1 MLLAMMFSCQTIED
15 DGGSTEDNTA
25 SYEVVHYLQNIENDE
40 FTQFSANTEK
50 GKINTKTKVEAKT
63 YEGFTAKNITQKE
76 ILADGSTLIEIYYE
90 RNIITLTLD
99 LDGGKGTTTISG
111 KYEATVIA
119 PANPTKTDY
128 TFIQWVPELP
138 TTFPATNTKHTA
150 KWTKVTIAEEINA
163 LTEGTHTINVTGEI
177 SEDTFSDIIFALNR
191 LSSDIYVNLDLSK
204 TTGLTSIGDYAFEGC
219 SSLTSVI
226 IPDSVTS
233 IGYEAFYD
241 CTGLTSVT
249 IPDSVTSIDSN
260 AFWGCSSLTSV
271 TIPDSVTSIGGG
283 AFNGCSS
290 LTSVTI
296 PDSVTSIGEGAFEG
310 CSSLESVTIPDS
322 VTSIG
327 DVAFDGC
334 SSLTSVTI
342 PDSVTSIGI
351 NAFRECSSLTSVT
364 IPDSVTFIGYAAFSG
379 CSSLESIVI
388 PDSVTFIDSNAF
400 YGCSSLTTVNYKGTQ
415 EQWGQISIGNSN
427 SYYLTNATINYNY
440 SGE

>member
-1 MLLAMMFSCQTIED
+1 MKKHNLTKSVSIIFMLLAMMFACQPIDED
-15 DGGSTEDNTA
+15 STEANIA

-40 FTQFSANTEK
+40 FTLFSANTEK

-150 KWTKVTIAEEINA
+150 KWTKATIAEKISA

-177 SEDTFSDIIFALNR
+177 SEDTFSEIVNALHNFN
-191 LSSDIYVNLDLSK
+191 LSPGIYVNLDLSK
-204 TTGLTSIGDYAFEGC
+204 TTGLTSIDENAFECCYALVNITIPDSVTSIGDYAFNGC

-233 IGYEAFYD
+233 ISNGAFSG
-241 CTGLTSVT
+241 CSSLTSIA
-249 IPDSVTSIDSN
+249 IPNSVTSIGDG
-260 AFWGCSSLTSV
+260 AFWGCSSLTSF
-271 TIPDSVTSIGGG
+271 TIPDSVTSISEC
-283 AFNGCSS
+283 AFRYCENLTSVTIGNGVTYIGDDAFLGCNIKTLVIGNGLTS
-290 LTSVTI
+290 LDNLPISDTLESITIGNGITKIDTHLAYKKNLVSVTI
-296 PDSVTSIGEGAFEG
+296 PDSVI
-310 CSSLESVTIPDS
+310 
-322 VTSIG
+322 SIG
-327 DVAFDGC
+327 DGVKCYHKSTVAKYPR
-334 SSLTSVTI
+334 I
-342 PDSVTSIGI
+342 
-351 NAFRECSSLTSVT
+351 
-364 IPDSVTFIGYAAFSG
+364 
-379 CSSLESIVI
+379 
-388 PDSVTFIDSNAF
+388 
-400 YGCSSLTTVNYKGTQ
+400 K
-415 EQWGQISIGNSN
+415 
-427 SYYLTNATINYNY
+427 
-440 SGE
+440 